1 LEKWA
6 PAEKASHERKI
17 PMRTLLKVAAAA
29 SAAIVLSVAMASAQ
43 GTLTTRA
50 PVSPLI
56 PGTATTAPTGLPA
69 GVALPAIPIANHYV
83 CYPVKETA
91 QFKPRTATF
100 HDQFGT
106 WTATVLGI
114 THLCTP
120 ADKRAEGK
128 VYPMVNPKLHMTCYK
143 IKYQGG
149 ALPKVLTNDQF
160 GPQTLYLSPATTVC
174 LPAGKIIIK

>member
-1 LEKWA
+1 MKTHL
-6 PAEKASHERKI
+6 
-17 PMRTLLKVAAAA
+17 MVAAGATA
-29 SAAIVLSVAMASAQ
+29 FVLSVAMVSAQ

-50 PVSPLI
+50 PANPLV
-56 PGTATTAPTGLPA
+56 PATPAATATGVPA
-69 GVALPAIPIANHYV
+69 GVALPAIPIGNHYV
-83 CYPVKETA
+83 CYPVKESA
-91 QFKPRTATF
+91 QFKQRTATF

-120 ADKRAEGK
+120 AEKRAEGK

-174 LPAGKIIIK
+174 LPAGKVIIK